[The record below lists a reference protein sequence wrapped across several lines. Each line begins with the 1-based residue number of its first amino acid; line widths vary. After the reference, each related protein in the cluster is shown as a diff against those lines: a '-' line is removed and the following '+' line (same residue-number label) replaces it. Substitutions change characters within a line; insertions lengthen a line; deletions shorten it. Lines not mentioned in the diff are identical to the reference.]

1 MNDTVAVDQHDD
13 LLSLLRLLPDG
24 PSTWVSDR
32 LDGNL
37 NGRVFGGQLLAH
49 AVTAALA
56 GEPAIGG
63 RHLSSL
69 RLGFLQGALCDAP
82 VRWAATPLQQGSRFS
97 TWHLRATQGS
107 RVIADAQATLQVP
120 ADGFEHADTMPLGV
134 AAPEDVP
141 TVADLEAQVARATG
155 EDYALQRRAVLDL
168 RLIDADRF
176 LLQPAARPTLRY
188 WVKVRDRLPGD
199 PAVHAAAL
207 AYLSDFWFN
216 YAAIAS
222 HVAVAGARDRL
233 YVASL
238 NHALWSYAPCRA
250 DEWLLFDVISP
261 CAADGRGLAWG
272 QVFTRE
278 GRLVA
283 CATQEM
289 VFSGRKA
296 PA

>member
-1 MNDTVAVDQHDD
+1 
-13 LLSLLRLLPDG
+13 
-24 PSTWVSDR
+24 
-32 LDGNL
+32 
-37 NGRVFGGQLLAH
+37 
-49 AVTAALA
+49 VTAALA
-56 GEPAIGG
+56 GETAGGG

-120 ADGFEHADTMPLGV
+120 AEGFEHADTMPLGV
-134 AAPEDVP
+134 PAPEDVP
-141 TVADLEAQVARATG
+141 TVADLEAQVTQATG
-155 EDYALQRRAVLDL
+155 ETYALQRRAVLDL

-176 LLQPAARPTLRY
+176 LLQPAAQPTLRY
-188 WVKVRDRLPGD
+188 WVKVRDRLPDD

-216 YAAIAS
+216 YAAIAT

-238 NHALWSYAPCRA
+238 NHALWRYAPCRA

-272 QVFTRE
+272 RVFTRD

-289 VFSGRKA
+289 LFSGRKA
-296 PA
+296 AA